1 MQEFQQNAQL
11 ELAEKFVRFTQKNIF
26 LTGKAGTGKTTF
38 LHNLRKTSPKRMVVV
53 APTGVAAIN
62 AQGVTIHSF
71 FQLNFGPQIPNEYEK
86 KGFQKN
92 ERFSRDK
99 LNIIR
104 SLDLLVIDEIS
115 MVRADILDAIDKVL
129 RRLRYSS
136 EPFGGVQLLMI
147 GDLQQLSPVA
157 KADEWEMLKAYY
169 DSVYFFSSLALK
181 KTDYVSI
188 ELNHIYRQ
196 SDDVFIS
203 LLNAIRDNE
212 LNQSQLNALN
222 ERYIPDFNPP
232 DEEGYITLTTHNR
245 QASEINERKLN
256 AIKNKSYFF
265 DAEVRGDFPE
275 YLYPNDVNLELKEGA
290 QVMFIKNDISPEKL
304 FYNGKIGS
312 IERIEDSIVYVKCK
326 GESESIAVEPLAW
339 ENTKYTLDDETKE
352 IKEEFIG
359 SFKQYPL
366 KTAWAITI
374 HKSQGLTFEKAI
386 IDSASAFAHGQV
398 YVALSR
404 CKSLEGMVLRS
415 PLHNGA
421 VICDNTVSDYNRF
434 IAENQPDEAR
444 FKAEKKLFQQ
454 NLLLELFDYKEL
466 LFAVRK
472 CIRIVKENFKNPDA
486 YLDELLDLEQKL
498 ASQIVPI
505 GEKFKMQIVNAF
517 GQADDLEQNAF
528 LLERLQKGSDY
539 FLDLLAKYLAPGI
552 ANIELDSD
560 NKTVLSR
567 ITTEKE
573 KMWREA
579 VVKKACMQHTRERFV
594 LAEFLSLRAK
604 AKVDELGQVKQKKSS
619 EKLKFPELYERLIDW
634 RTAEAQKHGVE
645 VSDILH
651 KKALV
656 LLTNA
661 CPASKT
667 QLAEVKGIGVKTIEK
682 YGDSL
687 LDCIVSFIAENRESV
702 IKKKEGKGAT
712 YDYTLSLINEGK
724 NIEAIAKERNMATS
738 TIEGHVAKLIE
749 SGKLNPNKLMSSNQ
763 ISILTDFVGAHPNKS
778 LTELK
783 SIAGD
788 DFSYGELK
796 LGMAILN
803 SKTTKAG

>member
-1 MQEFQQNAQL
+1 
-11 ELAEKFVRFTQKNIF
+11 
-26 LTGKAGTGKTTF
+26 
-38 LHNLRKTSPKRMVVV
+38 
-53 APTGVAAIN
+53 
-62 AQGVTIHSF
+62 
-71 FQLNFGPQIPNEYEK
+71 
-86 KGFQKN
+86 
-92 ERFSRDK
+92 
-99 LNIIR
+99 
-104 SLDLLVIDEIS
+104 
-115 MVRADILDAIDKVL
+115 
-129 RRLRYSS
+129 
-136 EPFGGVQLLMI
+136 
-147 GDLQQLSPVA
+147 
-157 KADEWEMLKAYY
+157 
-169 DSVYFFSSLALK
+169 
-181 KTDYVSI
+181 
-188 ELNHIYRQ
+188 
-196 SDDVFIS
+196 
-203 LLNAIRDNE
+203 
-212 LNQSQLNALN
+212 
-222 ERYIPDFNPP
+222 
-232 DEEGYITLTTHNR
+232 
-245 QASEINERKLN
+245 
-256 AIKNKSYFF
+256 
-265 DAEVRGDFPE
+265 
-275 YLYPNDVNLELKEGA
+275 
-290 QVMFIKNDISPEKL
+290 
-304 FYNGKIGS
+304 
-312 IERIEDSIVYVKCK
+312 
-326 GESESIAVEPLAW
+326 
-339 ENTKYTLDDETKE
+339 
-352 IKEEFIG
+352 
-359 SFKQYPL
+359 
-366 KTAWAITI
+366 
-374 HKSQGLTFEKAI
+374 
-386 IDSASAFAHGQV
+386 
-398 YVALSR
+398 
-404 CKSLEGMVLRS
+404 MVLRS

-517 GQADDLEQNAF
+517 GQADDLEQNEF

-539 FLDLLAKYLAPGI
+539 FLDLLAKFIAPGI
-552 ANIELDSD
+552 ANVELDSD

-634 RTAEAQKHGVE
+634 RTAEAQKHSVD

-651 KKALV
+651 KKAMI
-656 LLTNA
+656 LLANA

-667 QLAEVKGIGVKTIEK
+667 QLAEVKGIGAKTLEK

-712 YDYTLSLINEGK
+712 YDYTLTLINEGK
-724 NIEAIAKERNMATS
+724 NIEAIAKERNMASS

-803 SKTTKAG
+803 SKAAKAG